1 MKKSKKNE
9 LRYNEDDE
17 RTLLE
22 DILDFVKVFV
32 ISAIVILLFVNF
44 VAHPVRVDGKS
55 MYPTLKDGEFG
66 FTNVGGVLLNGVE
79 RGDIVVVTMEEE
91 GQKTHWVKRV
101 IGLPGETV
109 SCVNDVIY
117 INGKVLDETKYIDPD
132 YRQSFVDEYHF
143 FNKVENSDLGDNKRN
158 YNPDFKYKS
167 AIDFKETKLGDDEY
181 FVMGDNRPFSK
192 DSRYVG
198 PVKKSQI
205 FAKKMLVLLPISDI
219 GVKD

>member
-1 MKKSKKNE
+1 MKNSKKNE

-109 SCVNDVIY
+109 SCVNDVVY

-132 YRQSFVDEYHF
+132 YRQSLVDKFGY
-143 FNKVENSDLGDNKRN
+143 FNKVPDADNTN
-158 YNPDFKYKS
+158 VVDF
-167 AIDFKETKLGDDEY
+167 EEVKLKDDEY
-181 FVMGDNRPFSK
+181 YVMGDNRPYSK

>member
-22 DILDFVKVFV
+22 DILGFIKVFV
-32 ISAIVILLFVNF
+32 VSAIVILLFVNF
-44 VAHPVRVDGKS
+44 VAHPVRVDGRS

-101 IGLPGETV
+101 IGLPGDTV
-109 SCVNDVIY
+109 SCVNDVVY

-132 YRQSFVDEYHF
+132 YRQSLVDKFDY
-143 FNKVENSDLGDNKRN
+143 FNKVPNANNTNVE
-158 YNPDFKYKS
+158 DF
-167 AIDFKETKLGDDEY
+167 EEVKLGDDEY
-181 FVMGDNRPFSK
+181 YVMGDNRPYSK

>member
-1 MKKSKKNE
+1 MKKSNKSE
-9 LRYNEDDE
+9 LRYNEDDD

-22 DILDFVKVFV
+22 DILGFVKVFV
-32 ISAIVILLFVNF
+32 VSAIVILLFVNF

-79 RGDIVVVTMEEE
+79 RGDIVVVTMEED

-101 IGLPGETV
+101 IGLPGDTV
-109 SCVNDVIY
+109 TCVNDVVF
-117 INGKVLDETKYIDPD
+117 INGKVLDETQYIDPD
-132 YRQSFVDEYHF
+132 YRQSCVDKFGY
-143 FNKVENSDLGDNKRN
+143 FNKVPNEDNTDVK
-158 YNPDFKYKS
+158 DF
-167 AIDFKETKLGDDEY
+167 DEVKLGNDEY
-181 FVMGDNRPFSK
+181 YVMGDNRPYSK

-198 PVKKSQI
+198 PVKKSQL
-205 FAKKMLVLLPISDI
+205 FAKNMLVLLPFSDM

>member
-22 DILDFVKVFV
+22 DILGFIKVFV
-32 ISAIVILLFVNF
+32 VSAIVILLFVNF
-44 VAHPVRVDGKS
+44 VAHPVRVDGRS
-55 MYPTLKDGEFG
+55 MYPTLKNGEFG

-79 RGDIVVVTMEEE
+79 RGDIVVVTMEEDR
-91 GQKTHWVKRV
+91 QKTHWVKRV
-101 IGLPGETV
+101 VGLPGDTV
-109 SCVNDVIY
+109 SCVNDVVY

-132 YRQSFVDEYHF
+132 YRQSLVDKFGY
-143 FNKVENSDLGDNKRN
+143 FNKVPNADNTDVV
-158 YNPDFKYKS
+158 DF
-167 AIDFKETKLGDDEY
+167 EEVKLKDDEY
-181 FVMGDNRPFSK
+181 YVMGDNRPYSK

>member
-1 MKKSKKNE
+1 MKKAKKSE

-22 DILDFVKVFV
+22 DILGFIKVFV
-32 ISAIVILLFVNF
+32 VSAIVILLFVNF
-44 VAHPVRVDGKS
+44 VAHPVRVDGRS

-66 FTNVGGVLLNGVE
+66 FTNVEGVLLNGVK
-79 RGDIVVVTMEEE
+79 RGDIVVVTMEEK

-101 IGLPGETV
+101 IGMPGDTI
-109 SCVNDVIY
+109 SCVNDIVF
-117 INGKVLDETKYIDPD
+117 INGKVLDETQYIDPD
-132 YRQSFVDEYHF
+132 YRQSCVDQFGY
-143 FNKVENSDLGDNKRN
+143 FNKVPNADNTDVQ
-158 YNPDFKYKS
+158 DF
-167 AIDFKETKLGDDEY
+167 EEMKLGDDEY
-181 FVMGDNRPFSK
+181 YVMGDNRPYSK

-198 PVKKSQI
+198 PVKKSQL

>member
-44 VAHPVRVDGKS
+44 VAHPVRVEGES
-55 MYPTLKDGEFG
+55 MYPTLKNGEFG

-79 RGDIVVVTMEEE
+79 RGDIVVVTMEED

-101 IGLPGETV
+101 VGLPGETV

-132 YRQSFVDEYHF
+132 YRQSLVDKFGY
-143 FNKVENSDLGDNKRN
+143 FNKVPNADNTDVV
-158 YNPDFKYKS
+158 DF
-167 AIDFKETKLGDDEY
+167 EEVKLKDDEY
-181 FVMGDNRPFSK
+181 YVMGDNRPYSK